1 MRPTSSK
8 IIKVLVVIAILVGI
22 ILYNWNLNTFTEE
35 DSNFKKFLVNDK
47 SPKREENV
55 KYIFYHSNAFGG
67 SWELIFGYGK
77 RPFENCEYSN
87 CYLSGDYSK
96 PIPIHK
102 YSAVIVHV
110 KDHCGPEAAKR
121 VRQSREGMKGPFI
134 YYLTESALYD
144 CQFDFSLYDGV
155 FNWTMDYHPNADIPS
170 MYGNTYKVKKKQP
183 VPNIQSILRK
193 KNKLL
198 FWISTHRLSKGKR
211 DNYFE
216 LLTEHI
222 SGDKY
227 GAFGPHYCPDSP
239 NPMRIDCKKY
249 FAPYYKFYFA
259 SENSLCNDYVTEKY
273 FQVLRLPIVPVVY
286 GKANYTAISPPHSFI
301 NVRDFK
307 SPKDLA
313 EYLTYLDKNDTAY
326 AEYFQWKL
334 YGHYKV
340 SSVTQEAQKTLC
352 HLCNKLNNLEP
363 RPAYTSAQMDKYWRG
378 TKETPVCSTPE
389 DLIPGLKEGIARRR
403 KN

>member
-47 SPKREENV
+47 SPKREEN
-55 KYIFYHSNAFGG
+55 
-67 SWELIFGYGK
+67 

-87 CYLSGDYSK
+87 CYLSGDYSNLFQF
-96 PIPIHK
+96 INIQH
-102 YSAVIVHV
+102 
-110 KDHCGPEAAKR
+110 
-121 VRQSREGMKGPFI
+121 REGMKGPFI